1 MSKCWLLIG
10 NISGNVGYGVD
21 ESFYLFG
28 IYDNEDMAAS
38 AMKSYKESEM
48 PVVTDNGDMLFQDEI
63 TGEINSGAIHD
74 QYYDERPDPI
84 TYHEFTYKIIPFSNS
99 PIFLGGA
106 SYIE

>member
-1 MSKCWLLIG
+1 MSKRWLLIG
-10 NISGNVGYGVD
+10 NVSGHVDYGVD

-28 IYDNEDMAAS
+28 IYDNEDLAES

-48 PVVTDNGDMLFQDEI
+48 PVVTDDGDMLFQDEI
-63 TGEINSGAIHD
+63 TGEINSGEIYD

-84 TYHEFTYKIIPFSNS
+84 TYHEFTYKIVPFINN

>member
-10 NISGNVGYGVD
+10 NISGHIDYGVD

-28 IYDNEDMAAS
+28 IYDNETLAAS
-38 AMKSYKESEM
+38 AIKSYKDSEM
-48 PVVTDNGDMLFQDEI
+48 PFVKDDGDMLFQDEV
-63 TGEINSGAIHD
+63 TGEIESSKDYD

-84 TYHEFTYKIIPFSNS
+84 TYHEFTYKIVPFNNS